1 MDSAIINLDFPS
13 WPVMESFNPRT
24 CYWPISTEV
33 KLERN
38 IKQCCIVSSY
48 NFSSYSPFAFASTEA
63 ASLFTNSKKHVPLR
77 TFREES
83 IVYALVKLN
92 SKDSKLEEM
101 HVFSGGQV

>member
-1 MDSAIINLDFPS
+1 MI
-13 WPVMESFNPRT
+13 T
-24 CYWPISTEV
+24 
-33 KLERN
+33 
-38 IKQCCIVSSY
+38 
-48 NFSSYSPFAFASTEA
+48 
-63 ASLFTNSKKHVPLR
+63 SLFTNSKKHVPLR